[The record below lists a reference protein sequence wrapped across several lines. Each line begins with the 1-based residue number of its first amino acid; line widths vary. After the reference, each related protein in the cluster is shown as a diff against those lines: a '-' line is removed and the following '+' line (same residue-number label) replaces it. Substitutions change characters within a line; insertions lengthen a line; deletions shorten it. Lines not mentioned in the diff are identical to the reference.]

1 MVRRREDPLG
11 GGVEAFSAP
20 DTKTETSLH
29 LFEGLAK
36 RWSQRHVRMVQMPGR
51 EFLAARDPRRQ
62 RHRLALPEKMLG
74 PRVASGLGAREAPVQ
89 HLGFTAQ
96 GICQL
101 RGKSS
106 LKMPRLSL

>member
-1 MVRRREDPLG
+1 MVR
-11 GGVEAFSAP
+11 V
-20 DTKTETSLH
+20 
-29 LFEGLAK
+29 
-36 RWSQRHVRMVQMPGR
+36 PGR

-74 PRVASGLGAREAPVQ
+74 PRVASGLRAREAPVQ
-89 HLGFTAQ
+89 HFGFTAQ